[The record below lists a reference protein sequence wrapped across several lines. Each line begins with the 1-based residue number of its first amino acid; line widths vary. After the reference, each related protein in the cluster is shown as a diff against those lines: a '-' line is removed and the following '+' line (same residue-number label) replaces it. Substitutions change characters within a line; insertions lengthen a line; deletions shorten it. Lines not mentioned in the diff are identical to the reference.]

1 MSASANTGNYGSSPY
16 NNNFEGHGNSSM
28 DGADAQTLAQERIK
42 SRDTKSRLESA
53 RRVEKAVAEL
63 GTMFGKMAT
72 LVQQQSETIG
82 RIEDDTEVSL
92 LDVQSGN
99 AEIQKVKEITQ
110 GNRALIIKIFV
121 ILIGLIVFFKLY

>member
-1 MSASANTGNYGSSPY
+1 
-16 NNNFEGHGNSSM
+16 M

>member
-1 MSASANTGNYGSSPY
+1 
-16 NNNFEGHGNSSM
+16 
-28 DGADAQTLAQERIK
+28 
-42 SRDTKSRLESA
+42 
-53 RRVEKAVAEL
+53 
-63 GTMFGKMAT
+63 MFGKMAT